1 MSSIELSNLP
11 LHGVFTAPPS
21 KSVAHRLMIAT
32 ALAGGS
38 PEDVIIPGNASQDIA
53 ATRSCLHALLSSDTP
68 TLDCGESGS
77 TLRFLLP
84 VASALGKQ
92 ATFIGRGRLPERP
105 LGPLMQ
111 LLSEHGGLSFPLP
124 PELPKK
130 KPDPHPRKLIL
141 PHDSQVEEFCD
152 HLPLRLEGRL
162 VEGYYLL
169 PGNISSQFISGLLFA
184 FPLLKAPSRL
194 QLSTALES
202 ADYVRLT
209 LDTLKRFGVEIQT
222 NASLTEY
229 DYSGSSGYT
238 LPKDLPLSVEGDW
251 SNAAFFLSAGTLG
264 GDGMT
269 AHGLSPASAQGDRAI
284 AELLRQFGA
293 TVTWSD
299 DTCTVK
305 PGTLRAISEIDVRA
319 IPDLVPILAVVAG
332 LAEGTTPFTHAARL
346 RIKESDRLESTAQ
359 LLRSLGGK
367 AETTPDSL
375 VVTGVDHYIGG
386 MVDSCNDHRIAMAT
400 AIAATRAT
408 GTVTLQN
415 SAAVAKSWPDFFA
428 VCDTLR

>member
-1 MSSIELSNLP
+1 MFHFDLPNLP
-11 LHGVFTAPPS
+11 LSGKFTAPPS
-21 KSVAHRLMIAT
+21 KSIAHRLMIAT
-32 ALAGGS
+32 ALADGS
-38 PEDVIIPGNASQDIA
+38 PEDVLIPGNASQDIA
-53 ATRSCLHALLSSDTP
+53 TTRSCLHALLSSDTP

-124 PELPKK
+124 PESPQK
-130 KPDPHPRKLIL
+130 KPAPRPQKLIL

-162 VEGYYLL
+162 LQGYYLL

-184 FPLLKAPSRL
+184 FPLLQAPSRL
-194 QLSTALES
+194 QLSTTLES

-209 LDTLKRFGVEIQT
+209 LDTLKRFGVDIQT

-229 DYSGSSGYT
+229 DYSGFSRYT
-238 LPKDLPLSVEGDW
+238 LPKDLPLTVEGDW
-251 SNAAFFLSAGTLG
+251 SNAAFFLSAGALG
-264 GDGMT
+264 GDGVT
-269 AHGLSPASAQGDRAI
+269 AHGLNPASVQGDRAI
-284 AELLRQFGA
+284 AELLERFGA
-293 TVTWSD
+293 TVTWD
-299 DTCTVK
+299 EGACTVK
-305 PGTLRAISEIDVRA
+305 PDTLQAIPEIDVRA

-332 LAEGTTPFTHAARL
+332 LAEGTTTFTHAARL

-359 LLRSLGGK
+359 LLRSLGGQ
-367 AETTPDSL
+367 AATTPDSL
-375 VVTGVDHYIGG
+375 VVTGVDHYTGG
-386 MVDSCNDHRIAMAT
+386 TVDSCNDHRIAMAT
-400 AIAATRAT
+400 AIAATRAI
-408 GTVTLQN
+408 GTVTLKN
-415 SAAVAKSWPDFFA
+415 PSAVAKSWPDFFA